1 MKIIPAIDLYQGDV
15 VRLTQGDYTVKT
27 TYSLDAK
34 QLINDYQQAGFS
46 RVHVVD
52 LSGAEQGM
60 MLQETMIKQMCDN
73 AMIKLQVGGGIRSAA
88 QLDRLFEAGVD
99 RVVVGSL
106 AVQNTSLVQ
115 QWLTEYGADRI
126 VIALDIVMENSI
138 PIVMTQGWQKNS
150 QISVSEL
157 LACYPPFTIKNV
169 LCTDIQRDGLL
180 SGPSIALYQELL
192 QTFPDINW
200 IASGGVASIND
211 LSALNRIGMQEVIV
225 GKALY
230 EQRLTLAECQEAE
243 RW

>member
-1 MKIIPAIDLYQGDV
+1 MKIIPAIDLYQGNV
-15 VRLTQGDYTVKT
+15 VRLTRGDYSQKT
-27 TYSLDAK
+27 TYALDAK
-34 QLINDYQQAGFS
+34 QLINDYEQAGFA

-52 LSGAEQGM
+52 LSGAEQGI
-60 MLQETMIKQMCDN
+60 MLQEAMLKKMCDN
-73 AMIKLQVGGGIRSAA
+73 TTIKLQVGGGIRSAA
-88 QLDRLFEAGVD
+88 QIDRLFAAGVD

-106 AVQNTSLVQ
+106 AVQNTALVQ
-115 QWLTEYGADRI
+115 QWLTEYGVDRI
-126 VIALDIVMENSI
+126 VIALDIIMENSV

-150 QISVSEL
+150 QLSVSEL
-157 LACYPPFTIKNV
+157 LACYPPFMIKNV

-180 SGPSIALYQELL
+180 AGPSIELYQELL
-192 QTFPDINW
+192 QNFPQINW

-211 LSALNRIGMQEVIV
+211 LSALNRLGMQEVIV